1 MNCAV
6 ALAVTEDTNEIE
18 TDALVDQAIL
28 QFLGGETDGSEL
40 FQALYGAPI
49 DEPIPPAML
58 ALVRGARSVN
68 KDES

>member
-6 ALAVTEDTNEIE
+6 ALAVTEDTKEDEADI
-18 TDALVDQAIL
+18 VDQAIL
-28 QFLGGETDGSEL
+28 RFLQGQTDGSEL

-58 ALVRGARSVN
+58 ALVRGARSIN

>member
-6 ALAVTEDTNEIE
+6 ALAVTEYSREDES
-18 TDALVDQAIL
+18 DAVVDQAIL
-28 QFLGGETDGSEL
+28 RFLHGETDGSEL

-58 ALVRGARSVN
+58 ALVRGARSTD
-68 KDES
+68 KKES